1 MKVEIL
7 TPKKVELETEARA
20 VILPTVMG
28 EISVLNHHVP
38 LIAVLKKGTIRVLG
52 TNGDTPIEVD
62 GGIAEI
68 IANKI
73 TILLKKF

>member
-1 MKVEIL
+1 MKVEVL

-20 VILPTVMG
+20 VILPTMAG
-28 EISVLNHHVP
+28 EISILNHHVP
-38 LIAVLKKGTIRVLG
+38 LITVLKKGTIMVLG
-52 TNGDTPIEVD
+52 ANGETPIEID

-68 IANKI
+68 VANKI